1 MNLDKTLL
9 KRTIDQTR
17 PQDLLVLQ
25 VNQLEK
31 GSVNTHLKTIE
42 KFMNSKDDYVIIVMR
57 RWVMGVRYKIESN
70 GKNIL
75 TERTYYKKGSNFF
88 IIPLP

>member
-1 MNLDKTLL
+1 VKILNFDKTLL
-9 KRTIDQTR
+9 KRTIDQTK

-42 KFMNSKDDYVIIVMR
+42 KFINSKDDYVIVVMR
-57 RWVMGVRYKIESN
+57 R
-70 GKNIL
+70 
-75 TERTYYKKGSNFF
+75 
-88 IIPLP
+88 

>member
-9 KRTIDQTR
+9 KRTIDKTK

-42 KFMNSKDDYVIIVMR
+42 KFINSKDDYVIMVMR
-57 RWVMGVRYKIESN
+57 R
-70 GKNIL
+70 
-75 TERTYYKKGSNFF
+75 
-88 IIPLP
+88 

>member
-25 VNQLEK
+25 VNQLDK

-42 KFMNSKDDYVIIVMR
+42 KFMNTKDDYVIVVIR
-57 RWVMGVRYKIESN
+57 R
-70 GKNIL
+70 
-75 TERTYYKKGSNFF
+75 
-88 IIPLP
+88 